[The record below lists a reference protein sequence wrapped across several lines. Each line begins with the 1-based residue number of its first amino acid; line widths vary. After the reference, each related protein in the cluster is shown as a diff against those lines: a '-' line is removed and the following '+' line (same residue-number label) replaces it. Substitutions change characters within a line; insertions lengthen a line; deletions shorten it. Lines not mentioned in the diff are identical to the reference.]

1 MIFIY
6 RSRSNGR
13 KADSGALKEAM
24 IFFLM
29 VSNKGNTEESTALL
43 PLYILPDS

>member
-13 KADSGALKEAM
+13 RKADSGALKEAM
-24 IFFLM
+24 SFFDGLKQREYRGKHRT
-29 VSNKGNTEESTALL
+29 VTIIYSS
-43 PLYILPDS
+43 